1 MFKSKKIAL
10 IEENILKN
18 YNKYF
23 RFAFSYV
30 KNKEDAM
37 DVVQEMSYKAIKNAS
52 SLKDIEKIDSWIYKI
67 IINECKNLFSKNKIH
82 FENIQD
88 IDIPTLDSYKELDFI
103 SMINILD
110 EQEKIIV
117 ILRYFEDFKIS
128 DISNIL
134 SLNENTIKTKLY
146 RSLKKLEGSF
156 KYEA

>member
-1 MFKSKKIAL
+1 M
-10 IEENILKN
+10 
-18 YNKYF
+18 
-23 RFAFSYV
+23 
-30 KNKEDAM
+30 
-37 DVVQEMSYKAIKNAS
+37 
-52 SLKDIEKIDSWIYKI
+52 
-67 IINECKNLFSKNKIH
+67 
-82 FENIQD
+82 
-88 IDIPTLDSYKELDFI
+88 